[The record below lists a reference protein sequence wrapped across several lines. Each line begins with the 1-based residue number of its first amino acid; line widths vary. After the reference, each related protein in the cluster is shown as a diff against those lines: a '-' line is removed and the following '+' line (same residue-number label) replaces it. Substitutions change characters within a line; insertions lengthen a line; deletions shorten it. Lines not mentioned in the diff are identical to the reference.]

1 MSIVSGS
8 SSTSSGGNLTLASGD
23 GNSASVGDSNA
34 LDVGSSGTNMGGTTG
49 VIAGNPLVF
58 ESSQKKSKSVPISI
72 DSGTTKMYNLRC
84 LLLIS
89 RGQIPWLV

>member
-8 SSTSSGGNLTLASGD
+8 SSTSSGGNLTLASED
-23 GNSASVGDSNA
+23 GNSASLGDSSA
-34 LDVGSSGTNMGGTTG
+34 ANMGGTTG